1 MRRTIWFSLFCL
13 IGIAVLASVR
23 ALSPFGSKD
32 VPKIP
37 DWFEDEGI
45 ATLAKADKLVDN
57 EDELRPDKVTVK
69 TVKIFV
75 QPPTPEETDPGVS
88 KKHWRPAYARMRDRT
103 HHATRRHHRIRVRS
117 RR

>member
-13 IGIAVLASVR
+13 VGLTVLASVR
-23 ALSPFGSKD
+23 ALSPFAAKD
-32 VPKIP
+32 APKIP

-45 ATLAKADKLVDN
+45 ASLAKADKLVNN
-57 EDELRPDKVTVK
+57 EDELRPGKVTVK

-75 QPPTPEETDPGVS
+75 QPPAPEEPDPGVS
-88 KKHWRPAYARMRDRT
+88 KKRWRPAYAKMRSRAHHAIYHHRMR
-103 HHATRRHHRIRVRS
+103 IKS